1 MTINIYDV
9 KTFQIKSI
17 LNPNI
22 EKYVKCI
29 SLNKGTSKE
38 LAAYYE
44 GEILIFDLK
53 KEIVIEK
60 FKCSEPK
67 QIEFNKDNQL
77 SIVLINGDLQ
87 YLDLY
92 KKKIEDVKIL
102 GKAILSRWYP
112 FDVNISYLIYFL
124 FYLKSQQKL
133 LMLIIK
139 EKLF

>member
-22 EKYVKCI
+22 EKLVRCI
-29 SLNKGTSKE
+29 AINKGTNKE
-38 LAAYYE
+38 LAAYFE
-44 GEILIFDLK
+44 GGILIFDIQ
-53 KEIVIEK
+53 KEIILEK

-77 SIVLINGDLQ
+77 SIVLNNGDLQ
-87 YLDLY
+87 VLDLY
-92 KKKIEDVKIL
+92 KKKIDNIKIS

-112 FDVNISYLIYFL
+112 FDV
-124 FYLKSQQKL
+124 
-133 LMLIIK
+133 
-139 EKLF
+139 

>member
-29 SLNKGTSKE
+29 ALSKGTNKE

-44 GEILIFDLK
+44 GEILIFDLQ

-60 FKCSEPK
+60 FKCSEPR
-67 QIEFNKDNQL
+67 QIEYNIDNQL
-77 SIVLINGDLQ
+77 SIVLNNGDLQ

-92 KKKIEDVKIL
+92 KKKIEDVKIS
-102 GKAILSRWYP
+102 GKAILSKWYP
-112 FDVNISYLIYFL
+112 FDVNFKI
-124 FYLKSQQKL
+124 
-133 LMLIIK
+133 
-139 EKLF
+139 